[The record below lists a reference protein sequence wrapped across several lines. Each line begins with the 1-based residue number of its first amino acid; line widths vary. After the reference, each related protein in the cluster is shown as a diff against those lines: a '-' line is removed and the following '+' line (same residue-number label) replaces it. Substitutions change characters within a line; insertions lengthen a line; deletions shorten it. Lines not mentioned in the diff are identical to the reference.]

1 MVLGFIR
8 CWFLAAPAV
17 GRLGSLFEFTG
28 QMGWDLA
35 ATRMKR
41 WSRPGEED
49 EDYDGRGRS
58 MASSCV

>member
-8 CWFLAAPAV
+8 CWFLAAPVV

-35 ATRMKR
+35 ATRMTR
-41 WSRPGEED
+41 WSRPEE
-49 EDYDGRGRS
+49 EGRGGGGGRS